1 MRQTL
6 CSRCAVPVVQ
16 VSVHNGLQQLQLL
29 LSAPADALVISSP
42 LLTARVYAE
51 LDPHGTP
58 KIGWMS
64 DVPVEL
70 ATEAVGGISVWNH
83 ASRFF
88 AALTLATAHVANVTS
103 DTTMLRSAGT
113 LRDGSHRSAFSKSSA
128 PTNSGLLCGME
139 HGCDQAAES
148 RACTCRIVAH
158 SDVGSSACCTH
169 GRSLR
174 RTASLVLRALRRQSG
189 MVLQAERL
197 RQAKAEVCPLRPH
210 QPGPMQA

>member
-1 MRQTL
+1 M
-6 CSRCAVPVVQ
+6 
-16 VSVHNGLQQLQLL
+16 HNGLQQLQRL

-58 KIGWMS
+58 KIDWMS

-103 DTTMLRSAGT
+103 DTTMLRVGQNIAGWIT
-113 LRDGSHRSAFSKSSA
+113 TQRLFEEQCAHQFWPIMR
-128 PTNSGLLCGME
+128 
-139 HGCDQAAES
+139 HG
-148 RACTCRIVAH
+148 AC
-158 SDVGSSACCTH
+158 
-169 GRSLR
+169 SLGPCK
-174 RTASLVLRALRRQSG
+174 LDLG
-189 MVLQAERL
+189 
-197 RQAKAEVCPLRPH
+197 PLRPL
-210 QPGPMQA
+210 PD

>member
-1 MRQTL
+1 
-6 CSRCAVPVVQ
+6 VQ

-58 KIGWMS
+58 KIDSMS
-64 DVPVEL
+64 DAPAEL

-103 DTTMLRSAGT
+103 DTTMLRVFANM
-113 LRDGSHRSAFSKSSA
+113 A
-128 PTNSGLLCGME
+128 P
-139 HGCDQAAES
+139 
-148 RACTCRIVAH
+148 
-158 SDVGSSACCTH
+158 
-169 GRSLR
+169 
-174 RTASLVLRALRRQSG
+174 SLVGQNIAGWITAQ
-189 MVLQAERL
+189 RL
-197 RQAKAEVCPLRPH
+197 FEEQCAHQFWPNMRHGACSLGPCKLDLGPLRPL
-210 QPGPMQA
+210 PV

>member
-1 MRQTL
+1 L
-6 CSRCAVPVVQ
+6 Q
-16 VSVHNGLQQLQLL
+16 VSVHNGLQQLQRL

-58 KIGWMS
+58 KIDWMS

-103 DTTMLRSAGT
+103 DTTMLRVGQNIAGWIT
-113 LRDGSHRSAFSKSSA
+113 TQRLFEEQCAHQFWPIMR
-128 PTNSGLLCGME
+128 
-139 HGCDQAAES
+139 HG
-148 RACTCRIVAH
+148 AC
-158 SDVGSSACCTH
+158 
-169 GRSLR
+169 SLGPCK
-174 RTASLVLRALRRQSG
+174 LDLG
-189 MVLQAERL
+189 
-197 RQAKAEVCPLRPH
+197 PLRPL
-210 QPGPMQA
+210 PD

>member
-1 MRQTL
+1 M
-6 CSRCAVPVVQ
+6 
-16 VSVHNGLQQLQLL
+16 HNGLQQLQRL

-58 KIGWMS
+58 KIDSMS
-64 DVPVEL
+64 DAPAEL

-128 PTNSGLLCGME
+128 PTNSGLICGMARAAWA
-139 HGCDQAAES
+139 HANLTLGRCGLYQCDLLAPLAVVAFGSGPPCAAE
-148 RACTCRIVAH
+148 A
-158 SDVGSSACCTH
+158 D
-169 GRSLR
+169 
-174 RTASLVLRALRRQSG
+174 
-189 MVLQAERL
+189 
-197 RQAKAEVCPLRPH
+197 
-210 QPGPMQA
+210 